1 MQELDLKQEKALM
14 VGVIHGEVDEAT
26 AYEHLEELELL
37 AVTAGAEVVGQITQR
52 LNKLNPQFLVG
63 KGKADQIVEQAKEL
77 DAQLIIFDDDLS
89 SAQAKNFMNLTDNL
103 KVIDRSAII
112 LDIFRQHAKS
122 REAKTQVELAH
133 LEYLLP
139 RLTRQWTHLERQM
152 GGIGTRA
159 GMGEKQIEIDRR
171 LIRTRISKLKKEL
184 IKIDQ
189 ERIIQSRGRQKFFRA
204 ALVGYTNAGKST
216 LMNALSD
223 ADVYVQDQLFATLD
237 TTIRQ
242 VDINDSHKILL
253 SDTVGFVR
261 KLPHDLVASFRSTL
275 KEVVDADLLL
285 LVLDAS
291 SPQVLDHYNTIKN
304 VLEEIAAGDKRNL
317 IVLNKI
323 DLVEDMQVLNQLKQS
338 FPDAVMISALD
349 KLRLDEL
356 LKSIQSIMDESFQT
370 VEVDIPFT
378 DGKTISEIQDDM
390 DVLHREYYNE
400 GVRMTIK
407 GPSRKIQKILGQLT

>member
-63 KGKADQIVEQAKEL
+63 KGKADQIVGQAKEL

-304 VLEEIAAGDKRNL
+304 VLEEITAGNKRSL

-323 DLVEDMQVLNQLKQS
+323 DLVKDINALNQLKQ
-338 FPDAVMISALD
+338 FFTEAVMISALD
-349 KLRLDEL
+349 QLRLDDL
-356 LKSIQSIMDESFQT
+356 LNSIQSIMDENFQT
-370 VEVDIPFT
+370 IEVDIPFSN
-378 DGKTISEIQDDM
+378 GKIISEIQADTE
-390 DVLHREYYNE
+390 VLDREYYDE

-407 GPSRKIQKILGQLT
+407 GPRSKIQKILSQLV

>member
-63 KGKADQIVEQAKEL
+63 KGKADQIVGQAKEL

-89 SAQAKNFMNLTDNL
+89 PAQAKNFMNLTDNL

-159 GMGEKQIEIDRR
+159 GMGETQIEIDRR

-407 GPSRKIQKILGQLT
+407 GPSRKIQKILSQLT